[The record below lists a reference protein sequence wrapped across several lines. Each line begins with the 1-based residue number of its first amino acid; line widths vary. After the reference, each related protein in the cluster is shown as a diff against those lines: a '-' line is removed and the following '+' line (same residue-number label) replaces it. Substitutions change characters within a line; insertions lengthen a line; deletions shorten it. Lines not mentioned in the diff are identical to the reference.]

1 MVRKIAA
8 TVLGIIVAGL
18 IVAACEALGHAVYPI
33 PPDIDLKD
41 SVQFENYVQSLP
53 FGAFLF
59 LAGAWTSGTLGGGL
73 LACFIARERP
83 FVYSGIVGGFILV
96 ATVANLIVIP
106 HPIWF
111 SISALIAIAVVTYVT
126 GIIASSR
133 VFAGGANQ
141 KSDVFTEGS

>member
-8 TVLGIIVAGL
+8 AVLGIVVAGL
-18 IVAACEALGHAVYPI
+18 IVAAFEALGHAVYPI
-33 PPDIDLKD
+33 PPDIDLED
-41 SVQFENYVQSLP
+41 PVRFGNYVQSLP
-53 FGAFLF
+53 IGAFLF

-73 LACFIARERP
+73 LACFIAREKP